1 LQPLLQSHLLQIITL
16 SSLQSAQRYI
26 YNIIVDHYRQIQMGL
41 SPPPLRIN
49 INREAGTSKLYLI
62 TVLSTILYNIVISN
76 GKLLLLVQATP
87 TRVTAFNINGRTIY
101 NLLKLLV
108 NCPFKELPITSLTP
122 LQ

>member
-1 LQPLLQSHLLQIITL
+1 
-16 SSLQSAQRYI
+16 
-26 YNIIVDHYRQIQMGL
+26 MGL